1 MARKKKPTIEL
12 TKEFRNLEKEV
23 QAYKTALKR
32 AESISS
38 DLQLQLNR
46 EKECNEQLMHNDQK
60 YRQIIESIQEGYFET
75 DLKGRITFVNHALI
89 QISGYEREELVGA
102 IFRNFTPPRTARAM
116 RSAFGKIYKT
126 GKDAKTRNYEV
137 FHKKGHTLIIEFSA
151 ALIRDQKGTAVG
163 FRGVMRDVSKQVKA
177 AEKDKRMQTQLQQAQ
192 KMEALG
198 TLAGGLAHG
207 FNNVLMAIQGNLSII
222 RMNLP
227 QNHALQQHLERIN
240 QSTEKGGRLAKEI
253 LSFAKVGKFVVMS
266 TDLNKIMKSTSRMFM
281 RSNSRLKVHEIYE
294 ENLWQTQVDRV
305 QIGQVLLS
313 LYMNAAEAMPNGGAL
328 YLQSENIHLDE
339 SYTKPFNNAPGRYV
353 KISVT
358 DSGDGLEPE
367 AKRRIF
373 EPFFSPY
380 RPIRYEGLGLA
391 AAYGTIKSH
400 KGIINVY
407 SEKGHG
413 TTFNIYLPVT
423 RKDPTKLPDG
433 TEADKG
439 SETIL
444 IVDDDPMA
452 SQVGRDILE
461 RWGYRVMVA
470 DSGTEAIEI
479 YSEYKKRIHLVL
491 LDVILP
497 DLTGDQVFL
506 TLKKINPNV
515 LVIAASGYN
524 VNQQI
529 ANLLG
534 CGCVDFIQKPFQ
546 SRTLSSKV
554 RTALDKEAI
563 PAEVFRLIS

>member
-1 MARKKKPTIEL
+1 MARKKKTTTEPT
-12 TKEFRNLEKEV
+12 TKARELEKEV

-32 AESISS
+32 AENISS

-89 QISGYEREELVGA
+89 QISGYEREELIGA
-102 IFRNFTPPRTARAM
+102 IFRDFTPPRTARAM
-116 RSAFGKIYKT
+116 KSAFGKVYKT
-126 GKDAKTRNYEV
+126 GKDAKARNYEV
-137 FHKKGHTLIIEFSA
+137 FHKDGHTLIIEFSA
-151 ALIRDQKGTAVG
+151 ALIRDQKGTATG
-163 FRGVMRDVSKQVKA
+163 FRGVMRDVSKQVRA

-227 QNHALQQHLERIN
+227 QDHALQQHLERIN

-253 LSFAKVGKFVVMS
+253 LSFAKVGKFVVMP
-266 TDLNKIMKSTSRMFM
+266 TDLNKIIKSTSRMFM
-281 RSNSRLKVHEIYE
+281 RSNTRLKVHEIYE
-294 ENLWQTQVDRV
+294 EELWQTRVDRV

-313 LYMNAAEAMPNGGAL
+313 LYMNAAEAMPNGGDL

-358 DSGDGLEPE
+358 DSGNGLDAE

-400 KGIINVY
+400 QGIINVY

-413 TTFNIYLPVT
+413 TTFNIYLPIA
-423 RKDPTKLPDG
+423 RKDPATLPNG

-439 SETIL
+439 SETVL

-479 YSEYKKRIHLVL
+479 YTEYNAQIDLVL

-497 DLTGDQVFL
+497 DLTGDQVFFS
-506 TLKKINPNV
+506 LKKINPNV
-515 LVIAASGYN
+515 MVIVASGYN

-529 ANLLG
+529 AHLLSY
-534 CGCVDFIQKPFQ
+534 GCVDFIQKPFQ

-554 RTALDKEAI
+554 RKALDREAI